1 MERKRQKIGATHPF
15 CLYLHSPKIYNG
27 NATINGG
34 GDRDDSFIIK
44 SGGVHTNRQ
53 KKHILL
59 ILLVLLAVGGGIGW
73 WCLYPDAPVAFPN
86 FDPNAE
92 EWHGNQELDRE
103 RVDSDSIRLPC
114 MEKLVFKAGET
125 VQQVNLFNP
134 EENTCYMIISLELE
148 DETLWE
154 SELVE
159 PGKGFYTIELNRA
172 LDVGKYN
179 AYIRYQCFSQND
191 LSELN
196 GAEVAFNLTV
206 Q

>member
-1 MERKRQKIGATHPF
+1 M
-15 CLYLHSPKIYNG
+15 
-27 NATINGG
+27 NGG
-34 GDRDDSFIIK
+34 GDRNDSFIIK
-44 SGGVHTNRQ
+44 SGGVHTNR
-53 KKHILL
+53 KKKSILL
-59 ILLVLLAVGGGIGW
+59 ILLLLLAVGGGIVW
-73 WCLYPDAPVAFPN
+73 WCLPPDVPVTFPN
-86 FDPNAE
+86 FDPNAT
-92 EWHGNQELDRE
+92 EWQGDQELDKE

-114 MEKLVFKAGET
+114 MEKLVFMAGET
-125 VQQVNLFNP
+125 EQRVNLYNP

-148 DETLWE
+148 NETLWE
-154 SELVE
+154 SGLVE

-179 AYIRYQCFSQND
+179 ANIRYQCFSQND